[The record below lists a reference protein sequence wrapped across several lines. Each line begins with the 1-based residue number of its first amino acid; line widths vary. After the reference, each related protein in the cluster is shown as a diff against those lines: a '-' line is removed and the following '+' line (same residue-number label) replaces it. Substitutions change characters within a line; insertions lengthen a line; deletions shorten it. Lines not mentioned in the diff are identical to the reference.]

1 MDKVKFGYTNLDS
14 KEKPIKVNEVFTSVS
29 NKYDL
34 MNDIMSFGLHRL
46 WKKQFLRACN
56 LTSKKN
62 VLDVACGTGDL
73 SLAMKQH
80 KSDINLTCLDPNSE
94 MITICKQTLI
104 NRGFS
109 DVSYKVT
116 SIEKFKDKKQKY
128 DLVTIAFGFR
138 NFTNHKKALHNIYEL
153 LIPGGSLLIMDFK
166 TPRNELYSKL
176 FKFYTL
182 NIIPKIG
189 SLVANDTESYK
200 YLGESIQTYFTP
212 QEISSMCIESG
223 FEDTHVINL
232 LEDVATIHI
241 AHKL

>member
-1 MDKVKFGYTNLDS
+1 MDKAKFGYTNIDS

-166 TPRNELYSKL
+166 TPRNELYSKI

-189 SLVANDTESYK
+189 SLVANDAESYK

-212 QEISSMCIESG
+212 QEISNMCIESG
-223 FEDTHVINL
+223 FEDIHVINL

>member
-1 MDKVKFGYTNLDS
+1 MDKAKFGYTNIDT

-189 SLVANDTESYK
+189 SLVANDAESYK